1 MKLSHGTRF
10 SALFI
15 VLMFSFL
22 GVVRGGNVL
31 MSNFDEGRSLQLP
44 ISLSDGTGLTRGGS
58 VQVGSFVGADPA
70 VLING
75 LISPAGLA
83 ALLSNFVAFGP
94 AATVGA
100 AFSGLY
106 GVDVSVPL
114 NATSPLVG
122 QSIYTVIGNATTLS
136 TSSELAIIRHASL
149 FEADAPVF
157 GRTAD
162 ISDPTATVLF
172 GQRGGPSVTT
182 ALGAAP
188 SLQLGPLRETLGV
201 EDANGQAV
209 AENATQL
216 FGVVPPGTAVVREF
230 RVRNQGSG
238 ALNGMALQL
247 DGLYVSSFRIDRTQL
262 PAVLLPGASGTF
274 TVTFNPVTSATKSAT
289 VSVISSTPGF
299 DAFYM
304 PVSGTGDSYFLTQPV
319 SRTVTASQPVT
330 FSAVAGTFDGSA
342 PAYQW
347 FRNGVALPGATGS
360 TLTVSP
366 AQPWHSGEYS
376 VQVRGSAGPILSETA
391 NLRINGAAYGPW
403 QGLVSY
409 YPFDASSADAVRPAS
424 PAELINA
431 SQLVTDP
438 EQAGVVE
445 VVGRG
450 FAIPPFPFEA
460 PGTVGPGGY
469 IRLPRPVSAE
479 GEAFTFSFW
488 LKEQGYSSRHGEAF
502 LTLGEGLDS
511 ADVLGHYWIGGGD
524 GVADYYGSMTDVV
537 EPGRPG
543 AATIDANGVVVM
555 NEPWTAWTLVA
566 RDGVMRVY
574 RQGTYRGQVTYPV
587 DTMGDFYIGRHWW
600 VDDGLRYSTRL
611 RARVND
617 VRVFNRALN
626 DADVF
631 QLYSQLSPPPE
642 PGTFESWSI
651 AQGLTGS
658 AAEAS
663 ADPDRDGFTNLQ
675 EYSFGTIPRQSTP
688 ALSDFRITA
697 ASSIIDWLARPD
709 VQYGAYSSLDLVRWG
724 PAPFPITAAPNQ
736 SQVPAGYQRLQLEL
750 PLLDR
755 YEEIDLFT
763 VRIEAE
769 ASPVFNPGLPV
780 TLTPATGEAA
790 PGEAIS
796 LSGPEAV
803 NAISYQWYKNDVA
816 IPGAT
821 RRTLDMPTVTADQ
834 TGSYSLMALNAAG
847 QTRSAA
853 RFLNVRSPLPAV
865 VTTGPVMNVTGSTAL
880 ASGTVSSDGGAA
892 ITSRGVVVGPA
903 AEPTLATGTPVSV
916 SPGTGTFAAP
926 LSPLQGNTTYYVR
939 AFATTSAGTT
949 YGSQVVFNT
958 GESIPVVVTGTAAG
972 ATFDSFTVSGEVTN
986 DGGTPVTSR
995 GIVYG
1000 LTATPTLGAAM
1011 DAPATGAGTGTGAG
1025 AFSSALTGLAPETTY
1040 YARAYAT
1047 STVGTAYGADITFK
1061 TPSVTPAGF
1070 SLIPAGAFQM
1080 GDSFGEGDAD
1090 ERPLRQVTVSAF
1102 YMAQRETTKALWDE
1116 VRAWGIS
1123 RGYTDLPV
1131 GGGKAAT
1138 HPVQEVNWFDIIK
1151 WCNAR
1156 SEKEGLVPC
1165 YTVGGSPLRTGTA
1178 TPLVNWTA
1186 KGYRLPTEAEWEKA
1200 ARGGLERKRFPWG
1213 DTITHSLANYYS
1225 EANFAYDTSPTRGYH
1240 PLYASGIRPH
1250 TSPAGS
1256 FDTNGYGLFDM
1267 AGNVWEWCWDWY
1279 GGSYYSGGV
1288 MNDPRG
1294 PASGSFRV
1302 FRGGAEGSNAS
1313 VCRVAF
1319 RHFTEAPSFRSNV
1332 VGFRVVL
1339 FADASA
1345 RMEPIVTTGAAV
1357 PGDGAGTFTV
1367 SGSITSDGGSPVTA
1381 RGVVYDLVPEPTLT
1395 SAIASPSGAG
1405 TGDFSSTLTNL
1416 VLNATYYARA
1426 YATNALG
1433 TRYGAEIT
1441 FKRVDTPTGF
1451 SLIPA
1456 GVFQMG
1462 DALDG
1467 IADAPVRHV
1476 TVSAFYMA
1484 QRETTK
1490 ALWDE
1495 VREWGASRGYT
1506 DLPVGDGK
1514 TATHPVHT
1522 VSWFDV
1528 IKWCNARSEKEGLT
1542 PCYTVGGTTMRTG
1555 TAIPVVNWTAKGY
1568 RLPTEAEWEKAARGG
1583 LNAKRFPWGDTITH
1597 SQANFNS
1604 NSVVAYDISPTR
1616 GFHPSYAVGNQPYTA
1631 PVGSFTANGYG
1642 LYDMTGNAFE
1652 WCWDWYG
1659 TYAAGP
1665 QSDPKGSGA
1674 GSVRVAR
1681 GGSWYYDFALSCRV
1695 STRYWDDASFRFFDR
1710 GFRIARGQ

>member
-1 MKLSHGTRF
+1 
-10 SALFI
+10 
-15 VLMFSFL
+15 
-22 GVVRGGNVL
+22 
-31 MSNFDEGRSLQLP
+31 
-44 ISLSDGTGLTRGGS
+44 
-58 VQVGSFVGADPA
+58 
-70 VLING
+70 
-75 LISPAGLA
+75 
-83 ALLSNFVAFGP
+83 
-94 AATVGA
+94 
-100 AFSGLY
+100 
-106 GVDVSVPL
+106 
-114 NATSPLVG
+114 
-122 QSIYTVIGNATTLS
+122 
-136 TSSELAIIRHASL
+136 
-149 FEADAPVF
+149 
-157 GRTAD
+157 
-162 ISDPTATVLF
+162 
-172 GQRGGPSVTT
+172 
-182 ALGAAP
+182 
-188 SLQLGPLRETLGV
+188 
-201 EDANGQAV
+201 
-209 AENATQL
+209 
-216 FGVVPPGTAVVREF
+216 
-230 RVRNQGSG
+230 
-238 ALNGMALQL
+238 
-247 DGLYVSSFRIDRTQL
+247 
-262 PAVLLPGASGTF
+262 
-274 TVTFNPVTSATKSAT
+274 
-289 VSVISSTPGF
+289 
-299 DAFYM
+299 
-304 PVSGTGDSYFLTQPV
+304 
-319 SRTVTASQPVT
+319 
-330 FSAVAGTFDGSA
+330 
-342 PAYQW
+342 
-347 FRNGVALPGATGS
+347 
-360 TLTVSP
+360 
-366 AQPWHSGEYS
+366 
-376 VQVRGSAGPILSETA
+376 
-391 NLRINGAAYGPW
+391 
-403 QGLVSY
+403 
-409 YPFDASSADAVRPAS
+409 
-424 PAELINA
+424 
-431 SQLVTDP
+431 
-438 EQAGVVE
+438 
-445 VVGRG
+445 
-450 FAIPPFPFEA
+450 
-460 PGTVGPGGY
+460 
-469 IRLPRPVSAE
+469 
-479 GEAFTFSFW
+479 
-488 LKEQGYSSRHGEAF
+488 
-502 LTLGEGLDS
+502 
-511 ADVLGHYWIGGGD
+511 
-524 GVADYYGSMTDVV
+524 MTDVV

-642 PGTFESWSI
+642 PGTFEAWSI

-675 EYSFGTIPRQSTP
+675 EYSFGTIAGQSTP
-688 ALSDFRITA
+688 ALSDFRVTA

-724 PAPFPITAAPNQ
+724 PAPFPITTAPNQ
-736 SQVPAGYQRLQLEL
+736 AQVPAGYQRLQLEL

-769 ASPVFNPGLPV
+769 ASPVFNPGTPV
-780 TLTPATGEAA
+780 TLTPSTGEAT

-821 RRTLDMPTVTADQ
+821 RRTLELPAVTADQ

-865 VTTGPVMNVTGSTAL
+865 VTTGSVINITGSTAL

-903 AEPTLATGTPVSV
+903 AEPTLATGTSVSV

-958 GESIPVVVTGTAAG
+958 AESIPVVVTGAAVAG

-986 DGGTPVTSR
+986 DGGTPVTSH

-1467 IADAPVRHV
+1467 IADAPVRQV

>member
-1 MKLSHGTRF
+1 MVMIAFGCSHRSDSSIPPALLMKSSNGTRL
-10 SALFI
+10 SVLLIA
-15 VLMFSFL
+15 LMFSFL
-22 GVVRGGNVL
+22 SILRGGNVL
-31 MSNFDEGRSLQLP
+31 MTNFDESRGAQVPVSLAN
-44 ISLSDGTGLTRGGS
+44 GTALLQGGS

-83 ALLSNFVAFGP
+83 ALLSNFVTFGP
-94 AATVGA
+94 AASVGA

-122 QSIYTVIGNATTLS
+122 QSIYTLIGNATTLS

-157 GRTAD
+157 GRIAD
-162 ISDPTATVLF
+162 ISDPTATILF
-172 GQRGGPSVTT
+172 GQRPGPSVTT

-188 SLQLGPLRETLGV
+188 SLQLVPMRETLGV
-201 EDANGQAV
+201 EDANGLAV
-209 AENATQL
+209 SENATQL

-230 RVRNQGSG
+230 RVRNQGAGELS
-238 ALNGMALQL
+238 GMAIQL

-262 PAVLLPGASGTF
+262 PAVLLAGASGTF

-289 VSVISSTPGF
+289 VSVVSSTPGF
-299 DAFYM
+299 NVFSM

-319 SRTVTASQPVT
+319 SRTVTAGQPVT

-347 FRNGVALPGATGS
+347 FRNGVALLGATGT
-360 TLTVSP
+360 TLTISP

-376 VQVRGSAGPILSETA
+376 VQVRGSAGPVLSETA

-409 YPFDASSADAVRPAS
+409 YPFDASPTDAVRPAS

-524 GVADYYGSMTDVV
+524 AVADYYGSMTDVV
-537 EPGRPG
+537 ELGRPG

-574 RQGTYRGQVTYPV
+574 RQGIYRGQVTYPV
-587 DTMGDFYIGRHWW
+587 ATMGDFYIGRHWW
-600 VDDGLRYSTRL
+600 VDGGLRYSTRL

-642 PGTFESWSI
+642 PGTFEAWST

-688 ALSDFRITA
+688 ALSDFRVTA

-724 PAPFPITAAPNQ
+724 PAPFPITTAPNQ
-736 SQVPAGYQRLQLEL
+736 AQVPAGYQRLQLEL

-769 ASPVFNPGLPV
+769 ASPVFNPGSPV

-790 PGEAIS
+790 PGDAIS

-821 RRTLDMPTVTADQ
+821 RRTLELPAVTAEQ

-865 VTTGPVMNVTGSTAL
+865 VTTGSVMNITGSTAL
-880 ASGTVSSDGGAA
+880 ASGTVNSDGGAA
-892 ITSRGVVVGPA
+892 ITARGVVVGPA
-903 AEPTLATGTPVSV
+903 AEPTLLTGTPVSV

-926 LSPLQGNTTYYVR
+926 LSPLKGKTTYYVR

-949 YGSQVVFNT
+949 YGSQVVFST
-958 GESIPVVVTGTAAG
+958 AESIPVVVTGAAVAG
-972 ATFDSFTVSGEVTN
+972 AKFDTFTVSGEVTN
-986 DGGTPVTSR
+986 DGATPVTSR

-1011 DAPATGAGTGTGAG
+1011 DAPAIGAG
-1025 AFSSALTGLAPETTY
+1025 AGAGVFSSTLIGLSLETIY
-1040 YARAYAT
+1040 YARAYAA
-1047 STVGTAYGADITFK
+1047 STVGTSYGADISFK
-1061 TPSVTPAGF
+1061 TAPATPTGF
-1070 SLIPAGAFQM
+1070 SLIPAGVFQM
-1080 GDSFGEGDAD
+1080 GDSFGEGNPD

-1116 VRAWGIS
+1116 VRAWGVS
-1123 RGYTDLPV
+1123 RGYTDLPI
-1131 GGGKAAT
+1131 GGGKAA
-1138 HPVQEVNWFDIIK
+1138 N
-1151 WCNAR
+1151 
-1156 SEKEGLVPC
+1156 
-1165 YTVGGSPLRTGTA
+1165 
-1178 TPLVNWTA
+1178 
-1186 KGYRLPTEAEWEKA
+1186 
-1200 ARGGLERKRFPWG
+1200 
-1213 DTITHSLANYYS
+1213 
-1225 EANFAYDTSPTRGYH
+1225 
-1240 PLYASGIRPH
+1240 
-1250 TSPAGS
+1250 
-1256 FDTNGYGLFDM
+1256 
-1267 AGNVWEWCWDWY
+1267 
-1279 GGSYYSGGV
+1279 
-1288 MNDPRG
+1288 
-1294 PASGSFRV
+1294 
-1302 FRGGAEGSNAS
+1302 
-1313 VCRVAF
+1313 
-1319 RHFTEAPSFRSNV
+1319 
-1332 VGFRVVL
+1332 
-1339 FADASA
+1339 
-1345 RMEPIVTTGAAV
+1345 
-1357 PGDGAGTFTV
+1357 
-1367 SGSITSDGGSPVTA
+1367 
-1381 RGVVYDLVPEPTLT
+1381 
-1395 SAIASPSGAG
+1395 
-1405 TGDFSSTLTNL
+1405 
-1416 VLNATYYARA
+1416 
-1426 YATNALG
+1426 
-1433 TRYGAEIT
+1433 
-1441 FKRVDTPTGF
+1441 
-1451 SLIPA
+1451 
-1456 GVFQMG
+1456 
-1462 DALDG
+1462 
-1467 IADAPVRHV
+1467 
-1476 TVSAFYMA
+1476 
-1484 QRETTK
+1484 
-1490 ALWDE
+1490 
-1495 VREWGASRGYT
+1495 
-1506 DLPVGDGK
+1506 
-1514 TATHPVHT
+1514 HPVHAI
-1522 VSWFDV
+1522 SWFDV

-1542 PCYTVGGTTMRTG
+1542 PCYTVGGSPQRTG
-1555 TAIPVVNWTAKGY
+1555 TATPVINWTAKGY

-1583 LNAKRFPWGDTITH
+1583 LNGKRFPWGDTISH
-1597 SQANFNS
+1597 SQANYDS
-1604 NSVVAYDISPTR
+1604 RSAYPYDISPTR
-1616 GFHPSYAVGNQPYTA
+1616 GYHSAYAVGNEPYSS
-1631 PVGSFTANGYG
+1631 PVGSFAANGYG
-1642 LYDMTGNAFE
+1642 LYDMTGNVWE

-1659 TYAAGP
+1659 NYDTGSP
-1665 QSDPKGSGA
+1665 SDPRGASSGPY
-1674 GSVRVAR
+1674 RVSR
-1681 GGSWYYDFALSCRV
+1681 GGSWRSVAVYCRV
-1695 STRYWDDASFRFFDR
+1695 ADRSDYGDPSFTSYNF
-1710 GFRIARGQ
+1710 GFRVARSSVP